1 MRIDVF
7 LKVAGLLKTRSIA
20 GKAISSGAVSI
31 DGIRAKAS
39 AMVEPG
45 SEISLIKPD
54 GESITIRVLEVPGT
68 KTVSRKDRKE
78 LFEIVRRGE
87 TGCF

>member
-20 GKAISSGAVSI
+20 GKAIASGAVLI
-31 DGIRAKAS
+31 HGARAKAS
-39 AMVEPG
+39 ATVEPG
-45 SEISLIKPD
+45 SLIDLIRPD
-54 GESITIRVLEVPGT
+54 GESITVKVLAVPGT

-78 LFEIVRRGE
+78 LYEIIQPGG
-87 TGCF
+87 TDCS

>member
-7 LKVAGLLKTRSIA
+7 LKVTGLLKTRSIA
-20 GKAISSGAVSI
+20 GKAIGSGAVSI

-39 AMVEPG
+39 ATVEPG
-45 SEISLIKPD
+45 SLIGLIKPD
-54 GESITIRVLEVPGT
+54 GESIIVKVLAVPAT

-78 LFEIVRRGE
+78 LFEIIQRE
-87 TGCF
+87 EAGCF

>member
-7 LKVAGLLKTRSIA
+7 LKVSGLLKTRSIA
-20 GKAISSGAVSI
+20 GKAIGSGAVSI
-31 DGIRAKAS
+31 NGVRAKAS
-39 AMVEPG
+39 ATVEPG
-45 SEISLIKPD
+45 AEISLIKPD
-54 GESITIRVLEVPGT
+54 GKSVTVKVLALPKT

-78 LFEIVRRGE
+78 LFEIVERGE